1 MVMRRWMLGMLMVAA
16 HAAWAGEPAPP
27 VPPDAPAAPSAPELE
42 RRIDEARRKLDDAAR
57 QLAELHRMKWVQKAD
72 QDLKAERPMLG
83 VLLDD
88 YAGSDGLELVG
99 VTPEGGAER
108 AGLKV
113 GDRLVAVN
121 GVVLEGEGSTRPIDR
136 LGEVLSGLSAGDAVR
151 VAFLRDG
158 RRQEVDVTTQ
168 PRQMFM
174 MEMLDK
180 ELAPL
185 EALKHLDALDPAAMA
200 KHIEA
205 LRAIGAP
212 FAKRMVVQVPGAIEL
227 RDIGPE
233 LGRYF
238 GVDGGVVVLEVVD
251 ASAGL
256 VPGDVLLTVAGEAV
270 TDADQALELLG
281 ASKEAITLTVR
292 RQSRERTVS
301 VDGAA
306 LNARQ
311 DVQLK
316 TGEQRIVIKIR
327 DRDEA
332 APKPPPKP

>member
-27 VPPDAPAAPSAPELE
+27 ASPDAPSAPELE
-42 RRIDEARRKLDDAAR
+42 RRIDEARQKLDDAAR

-72 QDLKAERPMLG
+72 QDLKADRPMLG

-88 YAGSDGLELVG
+88 HAGSRGLVLVG

-121 GVVLEGEGSTRPIDR
+121 GVALEGEGSKRPIDR
-136 LGEVLSGLSAGDAVR
+136 LGEVLSGFSAGDAVR

-185 EALKHLDALDPAAMA
+185 VELEALKHLDALDPAAMA

-212 FAKRMVVQVPGAIEL
+212 FAKRMVIQVPGAIEL

-233 LGRYF
+233 LGCYF
-238 GVDGGVVVLEVVD
+238 GVDGGVLVLEVAD
-251 ASAGL
+251 ASSGL
-256 VPGDVLLTVAGEAV
+256 VPGDVLLTVAGEPV

-281 ASKEAITLTVR
+281 ASKEAIPVTVR
-292 RQSRERTVS
+292 RQSRERKVS

-316 TGEQRIVIKIR
+316 TGDQRIVIKIR
-327 DRDEA
+327 DRDDA
-332 APKPPPKP
+332 APKP